1 MVLTQADGSVLVQGI
16 DMEDILQSEL
26 PVLLMITTGE
36 SLKTD
41 VREEL
46 AKAAKEYAGRIMVV
60 TVEANK
66 APDIAEQFEVGKHPL
81 LVAWHRG
88 EVLARRNRPWNTDVQ
103 GQVEELLKVAPA
115 GPLKMVVEKIANDAP
130 VHVTDA
136 TFQTEVIE
144 SELPVL
150 VDFWAT
156 WCGPCLQIAPTLEM
170 LAKEYAGQIRVA
182 KVDVDANPALS
193 QHFGIQSIPTL
204 MFVKN
209 QKIVGQQAGA
219 LPEEAL
225 RDVIK
230 QLIDLQV

>member
-1 MVLTQADGSVLVQGI
+1 MDLMQAVNAVLVQGT
-16 DMEDILQSEL
+16 DLEQVLHSEL
-26 PVLLMITTGE
+26 PVLLMITTSE

-41 VREEL
+41 VRSEL
-46 AKAAKEYAGRIMVV
+46 DKAAKEHAGRIAVV
-60 TVEANK
+60 TVDAN
-66 APDIAEQFEVGKHPL
+66 ASPEVVERFEVGKHPL
-81 LVAWHRG
+81 LVSWHCG
-88 EVLARRNRPWNTDVQ
+88 EVLSRRSRPWNTDVQ
-103 GQVEELLKVAPA
+103 AQVEELLKVAPA
-115 GPLKMVVEKIANDAP
+115 GPMKVIVEKIANDKP

-136 TFQTEVIE
+136 TFQTDVIE

-150 VDFWAT
+150 VDFWAE
-156 WCGPCLQIAPTLEM
+156 WCGPCLQIAPTLEK
-170 LAKEYAGQIRVA
+170 LAAEYAGKVRIA

-219 LPEEAL
+219 LPENVL
-225 RDVIK
+225 RDVIQ

>member
-1 MVLTQADGSVLVQGI
+1 MDLMQAVNAVLVQGT
-16 DMEDILQSEL
+16 DLEQVLHSEL
-26 PVLLMITTGE
+26 PVLLMITTSE

-41 VREEL
+41 VRSEL
-46 AKAAKEYAGRIMVV
+46 DKAAKEHAGRIAVV
-60 TVEANK
+60 TVDAN
-66 APDIAEQFEVGKHPL
+66 ASPEVVERFEVGKHPL
-81 LVAWHRG
+81 LVSWHCG
-88 EVLARRNRPWNTDVQ
+88 EVLSRRSRPWNTDVQ
-103 GQVEELLKVAPA
+103 AQVEELLKVAPA
-115 GPLKMVVEKIANDAP
+115 GPMKVIVEKIANDKP

-136 TFQTEVIE
+136 TFQTDVIE
-144 SELPVL
+144 SEIPVL

-156 WCGPCLQIAPTLEM
+156 WCGPCLQIAPTLEK
-170 LAKEYAGQIRVA
+170 LAAEYAGKVRIA

-219 LPEEAL
+219 LPENVL
-225 RDVIK
+225 RDVIQ